1 MIIFHLYPKVLNL
14 TIFKMKKKTHACN
27 PYIVSNT
34 LCFYILF
41 NIFTKKNFHY
51 DAFSRKLIHS
61 DLLQME
67 NTILSA

>member
-1 MIIFHLYPKVLNL
+1 
-14 TIFKMKKKTHACN
+14 MKKKTHACN